1 MGAVIAS
8 CCATDTSEGSTSL
21 SYEVNMN
28 AKASESYR
36 RLISFKN
43 YKGFKK
49 VDNILDHYE
58 LSDTLGTGS
67 FGEVLR
73 AMHKK
78 ANVECAVKIIKKKKI
93 NEHQILIDL
102 MHNELKVLEET
113 VT

>member
-1 MGAVIAS
+1 
-8 CCATDTSEGSTSL
+8 
-21 SYEVNMN
+21 
-28 AKASESYR
+28 
-36 RLISFKN
+36 
-43 YKGFKK
+43 

-73 AMHKK
+73 AEHKK

-113 VT
+113 VTINGKV